1 MNIAQVVAHAERI
14 VQRRIATTTL
24 EDIELD
30 RAASE
35 LTPQDQAEVLKV
47 VHTRAAPR
55 MLAAMAPGKE

>member
-30 RAASE
+30 RATSE
-35 LTPQDQAEVLKV
+35 LTPQDQAQVLKV

-55 MLAAMAPGKE
+55 MVAATTAEKE